1 MDFVYII
8 KNIVLGIVEG
18 LTEFLPVSSTG
29 HLIICSDLMNIET
42 DAFNKM
48 FMVVVQLAA
57 ILAVLILFWG
67 RIWSLLKGMAKRSKE
82 DWHFFGIWVLGCVPA
97 VIFALLFE
105 EVIDRYLFSVPTV
118 IAALA
123 VGAVLMIFGEKR
135 VAVHNTFSDTKKISA
150 KQALIVG
157 LAQCVALWPG
167 FSRSAAT
174 IMGGWAAGLT
184 TAAAADYSFFLA
196 IPIMFGASGF
206 SLIKFFKGNAGAAAM
221 TGTQITALVL
231 GCLISFIVAYVVV
244 KAFLSFLKKKPLRFF
259 AYYRLA
265 LAVLLLILMLA
276 GKVSV

>member
-82 DWHFFGIWVLGCVPA
+82 DWHFFGIWVLGSVPA